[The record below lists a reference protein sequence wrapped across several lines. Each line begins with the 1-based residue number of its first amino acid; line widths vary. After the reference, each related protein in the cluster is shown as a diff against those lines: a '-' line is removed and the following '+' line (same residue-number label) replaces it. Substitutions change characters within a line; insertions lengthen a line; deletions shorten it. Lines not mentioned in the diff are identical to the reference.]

1 LGDAKGDIGKKFALP
16 ERFAK
21 ILNRKVI
28 HSTKVRKRRPKIFS
42 GLFCFRNKYLPR
54 TQPAQ

>member
-28 HSTKVRKRRPKIFS
+28 HATKVGKRRQAKEWNSIF
-42 GLFCFRNKYLPR
+42 
-54 TQPAQ
+54 